1 MAEAVAKHNHS
12 DTRKGLLVFL
22 VAGEASGDILGA
34 RLMQALKRRRT
45 DIRFAGVGGERMT
58 AEGMDSLFP
67 MQELSLF
74 GLVEVLPHIPK
85 LRRRLAETVE
95 AVARQRPDVVVT
107 IDSPGFNR
115 RLARSL
121 KPLGIPLIH
130 YVAPSVWAYRPGRAV
145 KFSRLFDHLLALL
158 PFEPPYF
165 EKVGL
170 DCTHVGHPAVE
181 EAEER
186 GDGAAFR
193 AAHGIAADAPL
204 LLALPVAGAA
214 R

>member
-95 AVARQRPDVVVT
+95 AVARQR
-107 IDSPGFNR
+107 R
-115 RLARSL
+115 MSL
-121 KPLGIPLIH
+121 SPLIR
-130 YVAPSVWAYRPGRAV
+130 PDSIGVWPGV
-145 KFSRLFDHLLALL
+145 
-158 PFEPPYF
+158 
-165 EKVGL
+165 
-170 DCTHVGHPAVE
+170 
-181 EAEER
+181 
-186 GDGAAFR
+186 
-193 AAHGIAADAPL
+193 
-204 LLALPVAGAA
+204 
-214 R
+214 